1 MLRDRGEAK
10 QVLPN
15 HQNGLPALQELRRH
29 PDSGA
34 RLQLEYPI
42 PRTLARLIRL
52 QKILSSPIVRFSYFL
67 S

>member
-15 HQNGLPALQELRRH
+15 HQNGLPALQELLRH

-34 RLQLEYPI
+34 RLQPGLIGYSQDFGRIDPPSKYPQQ
-42 PRTLARLIRL
+42 PNRT
-52 QKILSSPIVRFSYFL
+52 FF
-67 S
+67 